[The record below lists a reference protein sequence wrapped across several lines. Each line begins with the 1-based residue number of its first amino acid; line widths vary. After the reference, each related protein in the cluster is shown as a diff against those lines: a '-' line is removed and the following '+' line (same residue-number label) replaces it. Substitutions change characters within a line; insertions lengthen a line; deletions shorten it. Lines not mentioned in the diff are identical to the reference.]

1 MIEEQ
6 SALNKISFKNIEES
20 TQKLIEIL
28 PKERM
33 QEDDWLIV
41 SISMQGVPISSMIA
55 KEFNLDYDLL
65 FCEPICAPNNKN
77 CRIGMVSETEEIVL
91 NNELVDSFGINLDF
105 IYGEAHRMYEEKIL
119 PRVYK
124 YRKGDLIGSLSEKNV
139 LLIDEGCE
147 TGMTVMASI
156 KTAINAGA
164 KSVAYATPIIPTDV
178 VLSLEPVTDEIFSVH
193 KVANFVEVEFYYETL
208 KELDTDDVLDI
219 ISNCKNY
226 LPLQRRGEK

>member
-1 MIEEQ
+1 MIEE
-6 SALNKISFKNIEES
+6 LNQIIFTSIEES

-41 SISMQGVPISSMIA
+41 SISMQGVPISNMIA

-178 VLSLEPVTDEIFSVH
+178 VLSLEPVTDEVFSVH

-208 KELDTDDVLDI
+208 KELDTDDVLEI
-219 ISNCKNY
+219 ISNSKNY